1 MTIIVMFTL
10 LEAHGQGFL
19 KDYWSILSDPAHVSV
34 EFTLTLLFDGLLL
47 GVLWP
52 LIRGYFNRVLERQH
66 AALDEEHGIVHHG
79 DHIHHQVGQEAL
91 PAPQCEDV

>member
-1 MTIIVMFTL
+1 MFTL
-10 LEAHGQGFL
+10 LEAHGQGFF

-79 DHIHHQVGQEAL
+79 DHIHHETGQDGHTH
-91 PAPQCEDV
+91 PVIQCEDV